1 MRNSRSEPSTSTPP
15 EWAATEAEPAL
26 DGRRSPTRVLAVSSG
41 GGHWLQL
48 CRLAPAWQGQ
58 AVVTACTADG
68 PAMPVRVMRHHR
80 LPDATRWDRL
90 GLLKLAARVGRLVLQ
105 ERPDVIV
112 TTGAAPG
119 LFALAWGRL
128 IGARTVW
135 VDSLAN
141 VERLSGAGRCAR
153 WVAHEWLTQWP
164 HLSRTGGPSH
174 RGSLW

>member
-1 MRNSRSEPSTSTPP
+1 MPDTPEADPSGPGVAVRARPP
-15 EWAATEAEPAL
+15 PA
-26 DGRRSPTRVLAVSSG
+26 RVLAVSSG

-48 CRLAPAWQGQ
+48 CRLAPAWRDQE
-58 AVVTACTADG
+58 VITACTTDG
-68 PAMPVRVMRHHR
+68 PPMPATVLRHHR

-90 GLLKLAARVGRLVLQ
+90 ALLHLATRVGRLVLR

-128 IGARTVW
+128 IGAHTVW

-141 VERLSGAGRCAR
+141 VERLSAAGRCAR

-164 HLSRTGGPSH
+164 HLSRAGGPLY
-174 RGSLW
+174 RGSVW